1 MRFLDYLALVESFP
15 QSMTLRPASDKPYS
29 PPFRYHSVNAPS
41 RALATLVAKPP
52 SPRRAVR
59 FGHGLSLLPG
69 PLRPFT
75 GITNFT
81 KPIIIVT
88 NTKPARALN
97 SFPTFY
103 SSPNS
108 QSPYFFGSYEIHQ
121 AAAYNSISVPF
132 SKVINVNVHRHL
144 PMPDLT

>member
-29 PPFRYHSVNAPS
+29 PPFRYHSVMHPHERS
-41 RALATLVAKPP
+41 RRWSLNLHLRDARFVSDTVFLCCLA
-52 SPRRAVR
+52 R
-59 FGHGLSLLPG
+59 F
-69 PLRPFT
+69 RPFT